1 MNAVGFGCDQSAQ
14 TSMPFYR
21 DRIYPCLVN
30 LLGNPGPIKQIRQR
44 LVPLAQGKVL
54 EIGVGSGVNFAHYD
68 PAKVSKVY
76 ALEPNAGMIRL
87 AERQRRRTEVDVEF
101 LGLPTERIPLEDGAV
116 DTVVS
121 TFTLCTIPA
130 VVEAIRSIGRVLR
143 PGGKFIFF
151 EHGRS
156 PDRRVQ
162 RWQRWWEPFHRCVFQ
177 GCHLTRDIPAL
188 ISEGGF
194 QIEQME
200 TDYLV
205 KFPKSW
211 THCWWGTAIQKSR

>member
-1 MNAVGFGCDQSAQ
+1 MNVVGLAGDQIAK

-21 DRIYPCLVN
+21 DHIYPCLVN

-54 EIGVGSGVNFAHYD
+54 EVGVGSGVNFAHYD

-87 AERQRRRTEVDVEF
+87 AERQGRRTEVDVEF
-101 LGLPTERIPLEDGAV
+101 W
-116 DTVVS
+116 
-121 TFTLCTIPA
+121 TFQGNA
-130 VVEAIRSIGRVLR
+130 Y
-143 PGGKFIFF
+143 
-151 EHGRS
+151 
-156 PDRRVQ
+156 RVQ
-162 RWQRWWEPFHRCVFQ
+162 LWQRWWEPFHHCVFQ

-188 ISEGGF
+188 ITQGGF
-194 QIEQME
+194 RIEQME

-211 THCWWGTAIQKSR
+211 AYCWWGVAIPQRR